1 MIFGSFKLPE
11 EAPRLIGFK
20 KPRLSTTWNT
30 PPSPEAPI
38 NLCKDGFDGTECVPG
53 GKSVF
58 VPRNRHRDISGLGI
72 LALGKPMRAPSQN
85 LDSLAP
91 LLRTESYMS
100 TTRKSSDEETDRFK
114 AGTECAS
121 QRESR
126 SRELGEAILPTETL
140 EHDLLARFDQ
150 AEARPKGVLV
160 RQTPERRVC
169 TPRTSPSNRGNQPVP
184 ETPVRDRTFDAPSV
198 LTGSGAVDGTG
209 GEQLAAA
216 KIPMELS
223 ISTRRNTTRGEGD
236 YGCPQRA
243 GLVFVPRKG
252 LRRALSARL
261 STTRLFS
268 PELY

>member
-11 EAPRLIGFK
+11 EAPRLTGFK

-72 LALGKPMRAPSQN
+72 LALGKPMFTPSQN
-85 LDSLAP
+85 LDRLTPSLLA
-91 LLRTESYMS
+91 ESYMS
-100 TTRKSSDEETDRFK
+100 TTRKPPDGETNRFN
-114 AGTECAS
+114 AGAECGS

-126 SRELGEAILPTETL
+126 SRELGEATLPIETV
-140 EHDLLARFDQ
+140 EHDLLARVDQ
-150 AEARPKGVLV
+150 AEAGTKGVLV
-160 RQTPERRVC
+160 CQTPERRVC
-169 TPRTSPSNRGNQPVP
+169 TPRTSPSNRENRPVP
-184 ETPVRDRTFDAPSV
+184 ETPVRDQTFDAPSV

-223 ISTRRNTTRGEGD
+223 ISIRRNTTRGEGD

-243 GLVFVPRKG
+243 GLVFIPSKG
-252 LRRALSARL
+252 LGRALSARL
-261 STTRLFS
+261 PTTRLFN